1 VDSFSLDIDGKS
13 ARYAELLRALPA
25 GLSEWAVHP
34 GLGNEESQAIDP
46 DGWHVS
52 HTDYEF
58 LTSPAAREL
67 VRQEGIVVIDY
78 GPVQRAWS
86 ARSQAADNAGGG
98 HPPRQVGGFTPVV
111 RGTAGWQAG
120 GPAADPS
127 RVTGTTEPE
136 GERR

>member
-1 VDSFSLDIDGKS
+1 MDSFSLDIDGKS
-13 ARYAELLRALPA
+13 IRYAELLRALPA

-67 VRQEGIVVIDY
+67 VRQEG
-78 GPVQRAWS
+78 S
-86 ARSQAADNAGGG
+86 S
-98 HPPRQVGGFTPVV
+98 
-111 RGTAGWQAG
+111 
-120 GPAADPS
+120 
-127 RVTGTTEPE
+127 
-136 GERR
+136 